1 MITKGRKANII
12 VRIRSSSPS
21 LKIRYPIPSSN
32 KGHSQ
37 FVTIDMENILSNI
50 KRIAMPIMA
59 HKRFLFQRESGESKR
74 KFLRMCQII
83 KINTKGSK
91 IITI

>member
-1 MITKGRKANII
+1 MGIA
-12 VRIRSSSPS
+12 
-21 LKIRYPIPSSN
+21 
-32 KGHSQ
+32 
-37 FVTIDMENILSNI
+37 LSNI
-50 KRIAMPIMA
+50 KRIAIPIMA
-59 HKRFLFQRESGESKR
+59 HKRLLSQRGFGESKR